1 MSSRCPLE
9 VPKTPTVTDKVMKTP
24 AIIDVHG
31 ALFDPI
37 GSCLDFTFSSLL
49 GASTLG
55 ETASLTT
62 DNNFQEKSSYTAKI
76 TERERWI
83 KRFTFL
89 VSFAMHHHP
98 YGQVYSKHRGGL
110 ARERMTITRGVK
122 EGQSLPI
129 VRINQTKCVL
139 TNTLSRFRQL
149 FLFSWELRAIVL
161 QLAVSFFLCS

>member
-37 GSCLDFTFSSLL
+37 GSCFDFTFSSLL

-62 DNNFQEKSSYTAKI
+62 DNNFQEKKFLHCQDHRKREVEKKIHIFGVLRHAPPSTRASIHYTP
-76 TERERWI
+76 RRPSMG
-83 KRFTFL
+83 
-89 VSFAMHHHP
+89 V
-98 YGQVYSKHRGGL
+98 
-110 ARERMTITRGVK
+110 RERMTTTRGVK
-122 EGQSLPI
+122 EGQRSLLMFGSIKPS
-129 VRINQTKCVL
+129 V
-139 TNTLSRFRQL
+139 F
-149 FLFSWELRAIVL
+149 
-161 QLAVSFFLCS
+161 